1 MLEHLAI
8 ANYLQKLEV
17 ATETPGRR
25 YNKETFLSALESVEV
40 QLNEE
45 GEEERAQRRI
55 DEALL
60 FLLICTGSHVMFIIY
75 FGRLRNH

>member
-17 ATETPGRR
+17 GTETPGRR
-25 YNKETFLSALESVEV
+25 HKKEKFLSALESVVV

-45 GEEERAQRRI
+45 GDDELQKEELMKQELKMRVQKQ
-55 DEALL
+55 
-60 FLLICTGSHVMFIIY
+60 IC
-75 FGRLRNH
+75 